1 MMAIAFG
8 AVRLQLA
15 AFRHSPGDLLTLL
28 SVPLFTLMFLTIMR
42 HGGRDDLAAY
52 AVLAPGVIAVWQM
65 ALFVSGELVDKDRSL
80 GTLEA
85 LLATPGPLGLVIFGR
100 IVTSTLISLLAI
112 GESALVARVLFGVGV
127 DVPHPG
133 LFAATLA
140 VTALAMAGTAT
151 AMSAVFVLARTART
165 FQSSLSYPFLIL
177 GGALVP
183 VDLLPSWLQPLC
195 RLVFLSWSSDLLRE
209 CLSRQ
214 PVTDAVS
221 GLAVIFLL
229 GMVGLVGGLVFLHRV
244 SRRIRAT
251 GSVSYV

>member
-1 MMAIAFG
+1 VTTIALG

-28 SVPLFTLMFLTIMR
+28 SVPLFTAMFLTIMR
-42 HGGRDDLAAY
+42 HAGRDDLAAY

-65 ALFVSGELVDKDRSL
+65 ALFISGELVDKDRSL

-100 IVTSTLISLLAI
+100 VATVTLVSLLAI
-112 GESALVARVLFGVGV
+112 AESALVARIFFGVGI

-151 AMSAVFVLARTART
+151 AMSAIFVLARSART
-165 FQSSLSYPFLIL
+165 FQSSLSYPFLVL

-183 VDLLPSWLQPLC
+183 VDLLPAWLQPLC
-195 RLVFLSWSSDLLRE
+195 RLVFLSWSSDLLRG
-209 CLSRQ
+209 CLSHQ
-214 PVTDAVS
+214 PVPDAV
-221 GLAVIFLL
+221 GRLAVIVLL
-229 GMVGLVGGLVFLHRV
+229 GMVSLAGGLVFLRWV
-244 SRRIRAT
+244 AQRIRT
-251 GSVSYV
+251 NGSVSYA